1 MESEFGEEQRSSN
14 DLLSRKDSDRIQS
27 SALLY
32 GDSNTWVAM
41 VFVLALSIE
50 GGLGDSPRQVHM
62 KQGLRSTSCST
73 ATVDCDMGRSLE
85 EMAEH
90 HDPEGQSAAWAR

>member
-1 MESEFGEEQRSSN
+1 MEFEFGERRSSK
-14 DLLSRKDSDRIQS
+14 DLLSKRNRDRLQS

-50 GGLGDSPRQVHM
+50 GGLGDSPPQVHM
-62 KQGLRSTSCST
+62 KQGLRST
-73 ATVDCDMGRSLE
+73 
-85 EMAEH
+85 
-90 HDPEGQSAAWAR
+90 

>member
-50 GGLGDSPRQVHM
+50 GVDS
-62 KQGLRSTSCST
+62 GILRVRFT
-73 ATVDCDMGRSLE
+73 
-85 EMAEH
+85 
-90 HDPEGQSAAWAR
+90 